1 MARLGKT
8 RIRQNPTVPTGD
20 KKSGEM
26 CPEHGAYPTPRE
38 ALNAAYDSRRTT
50 DPATSLALRKHAQ
63 RLRRTCPACGGPY
76 PSGPDWA
83 RAVRERGES

>member
-1 MARLGKT
+1 MTQPGRT
-8 RIRQNPTVPTGD
+8 RIRQNPTVSVGD
-20 KKSGEM
+20 KKAGEM

-38 ALNAAYDSRRTT
+38 ALNATYDSQRA
-50 DPATSLALRKHAQ
+50 DPAASLALRKHAQ

-83 RAVRERGES
+83 RAVRERGGS